1 MSAAVKMPPGGGR
14 MRGGVREPHMSREDL
29 KKSLGKDSTVWRLF
43 RLIFKNYKIRFG
55 VVLACIVISALTT
68 LASSLFTRTLIDDYI
83 APMLSQAVPDFS
95 PLAGALLKLAAVLLV
110 GVAASYSY
118 NLIMIFVGQGTMLKL
133 RQNLFTHME
142 DLPLSYFDSHSHGD
156 IMSVYTNDVDTLRQV
171 IGNTV
176 PNLFQSLITL
186 VSTFVSMIVL
196 SMPLTLVSILM
207 AVLTVRVTTGLG
219 KISRAHFVERQKA
232 LGAVNGFIE
241 EMVAGQRVVKVYCH
255 EKKAV
260 EDFAALNEHLR
271 SSAYNANKIGSMVMP
286 INGNIGNLGYVLT
299 AVVGALIAIGGVT
312 AWYMSGIGGAT
323 LTLGTLVAFLSL
335 QKNFTRPISS
345 ISNEINSIAMA
356 SAGTDRVYSLLD
368 EPQEVDEGKV
378 TLVNTTVA
386 PDGSLVES
394 PVRTGSWAWKA
405 VGLSGQPSTPLH
417 PPGGL
422 RGVPLRLPES
432 LRSESPVAAEGDLA
446 SGLAS
451 PGRSHPRLVRGRG
464 PLAEQVGG
472 AERSEESGLPEPD
485 ADDAGAEGRTAI
497 LTPLRGLVSLEDVD
511 FSYVEGK
518 QVLFDISLTA
528 YPGQKIAFVGGTGA
542 GKTTITNLINRFYEI
557 QEGTITYDGFDIR
570 DIDKD
575 SLRRSL
581 GIVLQETKLFSASVL
596 DNIRYGRLDATDEEC
611 KAAARLVYADSF
623 IRRLPQGYD
632 TVLAADGGN
641 LSQGERQLLA
651 IARAAVADPPVLILD
666 EATSSIDT
674 RTEKLIQKGMDSL
687 MKGRTTFVIAHRLS
701 TVQNANYIMVMDHG
715 RIIERGR
722 HDELLAQKGK
732 YYELYTGNQITA

>member
-1 MSAAVKMPPGGGR
+1 MSSNK

-29 KKSLGKDSTVWRLF
+29 KKSLGKGSTVWRLF
-43 RLIFKNYKIRFG
+43 SFIFKNYKIRFG
-55 VVLACIVISALTT
+55 VVLVCIVISALAT
-68 LASSLFTRTLIDDYI
+68 LASSLFTKTLIDDYI
-83 APMLSQAVPDFS
+83 TPLLTQAVPDFS
-95 PLAGALLKLAAVLLV
+95 PLAVALVKLAAALLL

-133 RQNLFTHME
+133 RQSLFSHME

-156 IMSVYTNDVDTLRQV
+156 IMSIYTNDVDTLRQV

-186 VSTFVSMIVL
+186 VSTFVSMVVL

-207 AVLTVRVTTGLG
+207 AILTVRVTTGLG

-241 EMVAGQRVVKVYCH
+241 EMVSGQRVVKVYCH
-255 EKKAV
+255 EKKAID
-260 EDFAALNEHLR
+260 DFSVLNERLR

-299 AVVGALIAIGGVT
+299 AVVGALIAIGGLT
-312 AWYMSGIGGAT
+312 AWYMSGIGGSV

-368 EPQEVDEGKV
+368 EPQEIDNGKV
-378 TLVNTTVA
+378 TLVNTTVS

-394 PVRTGSWAWKA
+394 PIRTGTWAWKA
-405 VGLSGQPSTPLH
+405 P
-417 PPGGL
+417 
-422 RGVPLRLPES
+422 
-432 LRSESPVAAEGDLA
+432 D
-446 SGLAS
+446 
-451 PGRSHPRLVRGRG
+451 GRP
-464 PLAEQVGG
+464 A
-472 AERSEESGLPEPD
+472 
-485 ADDAGAEGRTAI
+485 T
-497 LTPLRGLVSLEDVD
+497 LTPLQGLVSLKDVD

-518 QVLFDISLTA
+518 QVLYDITLTA

-581 GIVLQETKLFSASVL
+581 GIVLQETRLFSASVL

-611 KAAARLVYADSF
+611 REAAKLVYADSF

-632 TVLAADGGN
+632 TILAADGGN

-651 IARAAVADPPVLILD
+651 IARAAVANPPVLILD

-715 RIIERGR
+715 HIIERGR
-722 HDELLAQKGK
+722 HDELLALKGK
-732 YYELYTGNQITA
+732 YYELYTGNQINA

>member
-1 MSAAVKMPPGGGR
+1 MSAK
-14 MRGGVREPHMSREDL
+14 MRGGVREPHMSRADL

-43 RLIFKNYKIRFG
+43 GFIFKNYKVRFG
-55 VVLACIVISALTT
+55 VVLVCIVISALTT

-83 APMLSQAVPDFS
+83 APMLSQATPDFS
-95 PLAGALLKLAAVLLV
+95 PLALALVKLAAVLLL

-133 RQNLFTHME
+133 RQGLFSHME

-186 VSTFVSMIVL
+186 FSTFVSMIVL
-196 SMPLTLVSILM
+196 SLPLTLVSLCM
-207 AVLTVRVTTGLG
+207 AALTVWVTGKLG
-219 KISRAHFVERQKA
+219 SMSRNFFVERQKS

-241 EMVAGQRVVKVYCH
+241 EMVSGQRVVKVYCH

-260 EDFAALNEHLR
+260 EDFSVLNEKLR

-299 AVVGALIAIGGVT
+299 AVVGALIALGGLT
-312 AWYMSGIGGAT
+312 AWYVSGAGGAA

-368 EPQEVDEGKV
+368 EPQEIDNGKV
-378 TLVNTTVA
+378 TLVNTNVS
-386 PDGSLVES
+386 PDGNLTVSDT
-394 PVRTGSWAWKA
+394 RTGTWAWKA
-405 VGLSGQPSTPLH
+405 EPASAVEGL
-417 PPGGL
+417 
-422 RGVPLRLPES
+422 VPL
-432 LRSESPVAAEGDLA
+432 
-446 SGLAS
+446 
-451 PGRSHPRLVRGRG
+451 
-464 PLAEQVGG
+464 Q
-472 AERSEESGLPEPD
+472 
-485 ADDAGAEGRTAI
+485 
-497 LTPLRGLVSLEDVD
+497 GLVSLKDVD

-518 QVLFDISLTA
+518 QVLFDITLTA

-557 QEGTITYDGFDIR
+557 QEGTITYDGFDIK

-611 KAAARLVYADSF
+611 REAARLVYADPF

-632 TVLAADGGN
+632 TVLSADGGN

-651 IARAAVADPPVLILD
+651 IARAAVANPPVLILD

-687 MKGRTTFVIAHRLS
+687 MRGRTTFVIAHRLS

-715 RIIERGR
+715 KIIERGR
-722 HDELLAQKGK
+722 HDELLALKGK
-732 YYELYTGNQITA
+732 YFELFTGNQITA

>member
-1 MSAAVKMPPGGGR
+1 MSASSKMSPGGGR
-14 MRGGVREPHMSREDL
+14 MRGGVREPHMSRADL

-55 VVLACIVISALTT
+55 VVLVCIVISALTT
-68 LASSLFTRTLIDDYI
+68 LASSLFTRSLIDDYI
-83 APMLSQAVPDFS
+83 TPMLSQASPDFS
-95 PLAGALLKLAAVLLV
+95 PLALALIKLAAVLLL

-133 RQNLFTHME
+133 RQNLFAHME

-156 IMSVYTNDVDTLRQV
+156 VMSVYTNDVDTLRQV

-186 VSTFVSMIVL
+186 VSTFVSMLVL
-196 SMPLTLVSILM
+196 SLPLTLVSICM
-207 AVLTVRVTTGLG
+207 ATLTVWVTGKLG
-219 KISRAHFVERQKA
+219 NISRGYFVQRQQA

-241 EMVAGQRVVKVYCH
+241 EMVSGQRVVKVYCH

-260 EDFAALNEHLR
+260 EDFAALNEKLR

-299 AVVGALIAIGGVT
+299 AVIGALIALGGLT
-312 AWYMSGIGGAT
+312 AWYLSGVGGAA

-368 EPQEVDEGKV
+368 EPKEVDNGNV
-378 TLVNTTVA
+378 TLVNTNVSQ
-386 PDGSLVES
+386 DGNLAVSDS
-394 PVRTGSWAWKA
+394 RTGTWAWIA
-405 VGLSGQPSTPLH
+405 SAGPDRSLSG
-417 PPGGL
+417 
-422 RGVPLRLPES
+422 V
-432 LRSESPVAAEGDLA
+432 EG
-446 SGLAS
+446 
-451 PGRSHPRLVRGRG
+451 P
-464 PLAEQVGG
+464 
-472 AERSEESGLPEPD
+472 SEESGQSEPAS
-485 ADDAGAEGRTAI
+485 ADKE
-497 LTPLRGLVSLEDVD
+497 LVPLQGLVSLKDVD

-557 QEGTITYDGFDIR
+557 QEGTITYDGFDVR
-570 DIDKD
+570 DIQKD

-581 GIVLQETKLFSASVL
+581 GIVLQETCLFSASVL

-611 KAAARLVYADSF
+611 RAAARLVYADSF

-632 TVLAADGGN
+632 TILSADGGN

-701 TVQNANYIMVMDHG
+701 TVQNANYIMVLDHG
-715 RIIERGR
+715 KIIERGR
-722 HDELLAQKGK
+722 HDELLALKGK

>member
-1 MSAAVKMPPGGGR
+1 MSAK
-14 MRGGVREPHMSREDL
+14 MRGGVREPHMSRADL

-43 RLIFKNYKIRFG
+43 GFIFKNYKVRFG
-55 VVLACIVISALTT
+55 VVLVCIVISALTT

-83 APMLSQAVPDFS
+83 APMLSQATPDFS
-95 PLAGALLKLAAVLLV
+95 PLALALVKLAAVLLL

-133 RQNLFTHME
+133 RQGLFSHME

-186 VSTFVSMIVL
+186 FSTFVSMIVL
-196 SMPLTLVSILM
+196 SLPLTLVSLCM
-207 AVLTVRVTTGLG
+207 AALTVWVTGKLG
-219 KISRAHFVERQKA
+219 GMSRKYFVERQKS

-241 EMVAGQRVVKVYCH
+241 EMVSGQRVVKVYCH
-255 EKKAV
+255 EKKAI
-260 EDFAALNEHLR
+260 EDFSVLNEKLR

-299 AVVGALIAIGGVT
+299 AVVGALIALGGLT
-312 AWYMSGIGGAT
+312 AWYVSGAGGAA

-368 EPQEVDEGKV
+368 EPQEIDNGKV
-378 TLVNTTVA
+378 TLVNTNVS
-386 PDGSLVES
+386 PDGNLTVSDT
-394 PVRTGSWAWKA
+394 RTGTWAWKA
-405 VGLSGQPSTPLH
+405 EPASADKKL
-417 PPGGL
+417 
-422 RGVPLRLPES
+422 VPL
-432 LRSESPVAAEGDLA
+432 
-446 SGLAS
+446 
-451 PGRSHPRLVRGRG
+451 
-464 PLAEQVGG
+464 Q
-472 AERSEESGLPEPD
+472 
-485 ADDAGAEGRTAI
+485 
-497 LTPLRGLVSLEDVD
+497 GLVSLKDVD

-611 KAAARLVYADSF
+611 REAARLVYADPF

-632 TVLAADGGN
+632 TILSADGGN

-651 IARAAVADPPVLILD
+651 IARAAVANPPVLILD

-687 MKGRTTFVIAHRLS
+687 MRGRTTFVIAHRLS

-715 RIIERGR
+715 KIIERGR
-722 HDELLAQKGK
+722 HDELLALKGK
-732 YYELYTGNQITA
+732 YFELFTGNQITA

>member
-1 MSAAVKMPPGGGR
+1 MSASSKMSPGGGR
-14 MRGGVREPHMSREDL
+14 MRGGVREPHMSRAEL
-29 KKSLGKDSTVWRLF
+29 KKSLGKGSTVWRLF
-43 RLIFKNYKIRFG
+43 GFIFKNYKIRFA
-55 VVLACIVISALTT
+55 VVLACIVVSALTT

-83 APMLSQAVPDFS
+83 TPMLSQSVPDYS
-95 PLAGALLKLAAVLLV
+95 PLAVALLKLAVVLLV

-133 RQNLFTHME
+133 RQGLFSHME

-186 VSTFVSMIVL
+186 VSTFISMVVL
-196 SMPLTLVSILM
+196 SLPLTLVSVLM
-207 AVLTVRVTTGLG
+207 AVLTVRVTARLG
-219 KISRAHFVERQKA
+219 SISRKYFADRQRS

-241 EMVAGQRVVKVYCH
+241 EMVSGQRVVKVYCH

-260 EDFAALNEHLR
+260 EDFAVLNEQLR

-299 AVVGALIAIGGVT
+299 AVVGALIALGGVT
-312 AWYMSGIGGAT
+312 AWYLSGIGGAT

-368 EPQEVDEGKV
+368 EPQEVDNGNV
-378 TLVNTTVA
+378 TLVNTSVSPNGYLTVN
-386 PDGSLVES
+386 ES
-394 PVRTGSWAWKA
+394 RTGTWAWKA
-405 VGLSGQPSTPLH
+405 KGEEL
-417 PPGGL
+417 
-422 RGVPLRLPES
+422 VPL
-432 LRSESPVAAEGDLA
+432 
-446 SGLAS
+446 
-451 PGRSHPRLVRGRG
+451 
-464 PLAEQVGG
+464 Q
-472 AERSEESGLPEPD
+472 
-485 ADDAGAEGRTAI
+485 
-497 LTPLRGLVSLEDVD
+497 GLVSLKDVD

-557 QEGTITYDGFDIR
+557 QEGTITYDGFNIR
-570 DIDKD
+570 DIEKD

-581 GIVLQETKLFSASVL
+581 GIVLQETCLFSASVI

-611 KAAARLVYADSF
+611 RAAARLVYADSF

-701 TVQNANYIMVMDHG
+701 TVQNANYIMVLDHG
-715 RIIERGR
+715 HIIERGR

>member
-1 MSAAVKMPPGGGR
+1 MSSNQTQKMMPGGR
-14 MRGGVREPHMSREDL
+14 MRGGVREPHMSRAEL
-29 KKSLGKDSTVWRLF
+29 KKSLGKGSTVWRLF
-43 RLIFKNYKIRFG
+43 GFIFKNYKIRFG
-55 VVLACIVISALTT
+55 VVLVCIVISALTT
-68 LASSLFTRTLIDDYI
+68 LASTLFTRTLIDNHI
-83 APMLSQAVPDFS
+83 TPLLSQAVPDFS
-95 PLAGALLKLAAVLLV
+95 PLAVALVKLAAVLLL
-110 GVAASYSY
+110 GVVASYSY

-133 RQNLFTHME
+133 RQGLFSHME

-186 VSTFVSMIVL
+186 ISTFISMVVL
-196 SMPLTLVSILM
+196 SLPLTLVSVCM
-207 AVLTVRVTTGLG
+207 AALTVWVTTSLG

-241 EMVAGQRVVKVYCH
+241 EMVSGQRVVKVYCH

-260 EDFAALNEHLR
+260 EDFAVLNERLR

-299 AVVGALIAIGGVT
+299 AIVGALIAIAGLT
-312 AWYMSGIGGAT
+312 AWYVSGIGGAT

-356 SAGTDRVYSLLD
+356 SAGTDRVYALMD
-368 EPQEVDEGKV
+368 EPQEVDEGRV
-378 TLVNTTVA
+378 TLVNSTVA

-394 PVRTGSWAWKA
+394 PTRTGTWAWKSA
-405 VGLSGQPSTPLH
+405 PASSDGLVEVNLASEPDVRL
-417 PPGGL
+417 
-422 RGVPLRLPES
+422 VPLK
-432 LRSESPVAAEGDLA
+432 
-446 SGLAS
+446 
-451 PGRSHPRLVRGRG
+451 
-464 PLAEQVGG
+464 
-472 AERSEESGLPEPD
+472 
-485 ADDAGAEGRTAI
+485 
-497 LTPLRGLVSLEDVD
+497 GLVSLTDVD
-511 FSYVEGK
+511 FSYVPGK
-518 QVLFDISLTA
+518 QVLFDITLTA

-557 QEGTITYDGFDIR
+557 QEGTITYDGFDIK

-581 GIVLQETKLFSASVL
+581 GIVLQETRLFSASVL
-596 DNIRYGRLDATDEEC
+596 DNIRYGRLDATDDEC
-611 KAAARLVYADSF
+611 RAAAKLVYADSF

-632 TVLAADGGN
+632 TILSADGGN

-651 IARAAVADPPVLILD
+651 IARAAVANPPVLILD

-732 YYELYTGNQITA
+732 YYELYTGNQI